1 MRYSKLVAMRGYIF
15 WAVYIA
21 VAVVCQIIFGDFPSG
36 FFGFPVN
43 AAVML
48 LWLAVLWVM
57 FREKRDSAPVRLLLS
72 RQTTLV
78 LIGVFIAACLVQG
91 FSRSRLTGSWWFVAV
106 LFALLS
112 HIFLVLLRGMSHP
125 RPYRLRFFLN
135 HAGLFL
141 ALAGGMFGSPDNRD
155 WRTVAVTEAP
165 AREAVDID
173 GHRTA
178 LEHSFRLVDLKVESY
193 ENGAPRNYE
202 ATVMIDE
209 EKEAVL
215 KVNHPCRL
223 SWKDDLYLS
232 GIKEGGCILQV
243 VRHPWKYMEFIGI
256 IMLLAGAV
264 LVFLQGP
271 AGQAGTTEERRAG
284 K

>member
-178 LEHSFRLVDLKVESY
+178 LEHSFRAWWTLRSNRMKT
-193 ENGAPRNYE
+193 G
-202 ATVMIDE
+202 
-209 EKEAVL
+209 
-215 KVNHPCRL
+215 HP
-223 SWKDDLYLS
+223 
-232 GIKEGGCILQV
+232 
-243 VRHPWKYMEFIGI
+243 
-256 IMLLAGAV
+256 
-264 LVFLQGP
+264 
-271 AGQAGTTEERRAG
+271 GTMRRQ
-284 K
+284 